1 MKKNET
7 KQERVNVYQMVTDR
21 IMEQLQHGIVP
32 WQQLWMNVGGT
43 ESEAINYV
51 TRKPYSWLNT
61 LLLGRTGEFL
71 TWKQLHELGG
81 TVKKGARA
89 GLVVFY
95 THVTKRRDVEV
106 QTEDGG
112 ETETRMHVESY
123 PVLKYFHVFHLDDVE
138 GIDTKIVPE
147 PKDDEDDGLQ
157 PDEVAED
164 IISAYLDSQR
174 GDGLTFHND
183 KPSARALYS
192 PTFDSVTVPMLS
204 QYKVMEEYYSTTFH
218 ELVHSTAKASRLNR
232 QAEQKAHAFGSQ
244 DYSREELV
252 AEMGSAM
259 LCQCAGLD
267 CQQAFKNS
275 VAYISGWL
283 SKLKDDNKAFIWAA
297 NRAEKAARY
306 IMGERKSEETVK

>member
-1 MKKNET
+1 MINKKIQSKAQVASELVQDLH
-7 KQERVNVYQMVTDR
+7 KEIDIYVSYQV
-21 IMEQLQHGIVP
+21 
-32 WQQLWMNVGGT
+32 
-43 ESEAINYV
+43 
-51 TRKPYSWLNT
+51 
-61 LLLGRTGEFL
+61 
-71 TWKQLHELGG
+71 
-81 TVKKGARA
+81 
-89 GLVVFY
+89 
-95 THVTKRRDVEV
+95 
-106 QTEDGG
+106 
-112 ETETRMHVESY
+112 RM
-123 PVLKYFHVFHLDDVE
+123 DD
-138 GIDTKIVPE
+138 TT
-147 PKDDEDDGLQ
+147 
-157 PDEVAED
+157 D

-204 QYKVMEEYYSTTFH
+204 QYKAMEEYYSTTFH

-275 VAYISGWL
+275 VAYINGWL
-283 SKLKDDNKAFIWAA
+283 SK
-297 NRAEKAARY
+297 
-306 IMGERKSEETVK
+306 